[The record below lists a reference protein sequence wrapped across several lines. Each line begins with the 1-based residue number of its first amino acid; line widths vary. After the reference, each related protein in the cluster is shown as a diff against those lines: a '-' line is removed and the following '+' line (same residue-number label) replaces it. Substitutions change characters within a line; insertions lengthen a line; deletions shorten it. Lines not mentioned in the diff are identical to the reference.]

1 MFKDTGTKHLMS
13 IGEILSKLKRD
24 FSFMC
29 TDIPYLGDVMLVDA
43 INIRLQ
49 ETPRERD
56 LRKMCTLVSRLI
68 FSMIETSKTDS

>member
-1 MFKDTGTKHLMS
+1 
-13 IGEILSKLKRD
+13 
-24 FSFMC
+24 MC